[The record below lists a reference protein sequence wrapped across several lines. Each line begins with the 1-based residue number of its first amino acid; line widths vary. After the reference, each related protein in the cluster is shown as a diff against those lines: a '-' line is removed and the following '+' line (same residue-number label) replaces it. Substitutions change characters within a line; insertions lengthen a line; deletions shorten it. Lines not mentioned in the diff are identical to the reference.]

1 MEDIINTLIKNNL
14 TRKNFA
20 NIDEY
25 YLESIKNYND
35 SLELN
40 CIYYKYLYF
49 PLICNE
55 HCKQK
60 KYKLNLPKELE
71 ELLNISK
78 IITYINNIDSNK
90 DDTCDNLFKCTH
102 LEIELSNLSKLNN
115 DKTIEKK
122 QIETALDSQL
132 NNFIDIDYYNIR
144 TFLSMFNLKTKVR
157 KVGQEL
163 LNLNQNDN
171 LTDLVEIFYLKE
183 KSYNF
188 VNKYI

>member
-49 PLICNE
+49 PLICNK